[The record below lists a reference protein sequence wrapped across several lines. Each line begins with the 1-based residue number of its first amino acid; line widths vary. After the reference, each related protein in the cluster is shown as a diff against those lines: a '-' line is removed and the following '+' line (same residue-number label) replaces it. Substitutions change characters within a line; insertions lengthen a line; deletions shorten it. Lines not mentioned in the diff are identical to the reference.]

1 MVQEAQAKKAL
12 KGCAGCLGLLL
23 FTAIVIALA
32 GLILAPSESEVAS
45 SEEARL
51 DAAAP
56 PVDLGPP
63 ARELPGPFAVNLDE
77 ETLLE
82 AAGSPVVESLVDI
95 DDGYGYRFVSSDG
108 PYVQIQFHAN
118 RVIVAWHVFPEAGFE
133 AQNEQ
138 ALATARRILA
148 MAIGAQTGPAAVDA
162 SVEGFSARPSS
173 ALADVYVGATMDS
186 GLGMVTIKPKAA
198 PYVMRR

>member
-1 MVQEAQAKKAL
+1 MQEAQTKKAL

-23 FTAIVIALA
+23 FAAIVMALA
-32 GLILAPSESEVAS
+32 GLIFAPSESEMAS
-45 SEEARL
+45 DQQARV
-51 DAAAP
+51 DATAP
-56 PVDLGPP
+56 PIDVGPP
-63 ARELPGPFAVNLDE
+63 DRELPGPFAVNLDE
-77 ETLLE
+77 EALLE
-82 AAGSPVVESLVDI
+82 SAGTPVVESLDDI

-108 PYVQIQFHAN
+108 PYTQLQFHSN

-133 AQNEQ
+133 TQNEQ
-138 ALATARRILA
+138 ALAAARRILA

-162 SVEGFSARPSS
+162 SIEGFGARPSS
-173 ALADVYVGATMDS
+173 ALADVYVGATSES